1 MKVITCLKP
10 PKYTLFFSISKLKQL
25 YVKPFETPLLKN
37 SQVKKNKNEHLPK
50 PHDESFGLKGVE

>member
-1 MKVITCLKP
+1 MKVITCSKP

-25 YVKPFETPLLKN
+25 YVKPLLKN
-37 SQVKKNKNEHLPK
+37 CQVKKNKNEHLPK